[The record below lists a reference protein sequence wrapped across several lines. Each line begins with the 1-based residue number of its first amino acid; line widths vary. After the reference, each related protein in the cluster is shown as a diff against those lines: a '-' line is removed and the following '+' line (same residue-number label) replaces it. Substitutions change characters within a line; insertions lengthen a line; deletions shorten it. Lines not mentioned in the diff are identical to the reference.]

1 MADIEVRIC
10 ENCGHANDMASL
22 ECEQC
27 GYDLSFVIPTIQSV
41 LGNTQSQALGDAWT
55 LKAAD
60 DSSAVIAI
68 NGTVEIGRE
77 GSVIPGYLTKS
88 NFISRCHAKLYTED
102 DVLYVEDASTNGTF
116 VNGNRIPKLNKTSLN
131 DGDEIV
137 FADLK
142 FIVGR

>member
-10 ENCGHANDMASL
+10 ENCGHANEMASL

-41 LGNTQSQALGDAWT
+41 LGNTQSQALGTSWI

-60 DSSAVIAI
+60 DSSTVIAV
-68 NGTVEIGRE
+68 NQAVEIGRE
-77 GSVIPGYLTKS
+77 GSVITEYLNKS
-88 NFISRCHAKLYTED
+88 SFISRCHAKLYIED

-116 VNGNRIPKLNKTSLN
+116 VNGNRIPKLNKTVLN
-131 DGDEIV
+131 NGDEII

>member
-10 ENCGHANDMASL
+10 ENCGHANEMASL

-41 LGNTQSQALGDAWT
+41 LGNTQSQAVGTAWT

-60 DSSAVIAI
+60 NSSAVIAI
-68 NGTVEIGRE
+68 NGTAEIGRE
-77 GSVIPGYLTKS
+77 GSVIPEYLNKS
-88 NFISRCHAKLYTED
+88 NFISRCHAKLYIED
-102 DVLYVEDASTNGTF
+102 DALYVEDASTNGTF
-116 VNGNRIPKLNKTSLN
+116 VNGNRIPKLNKTALN
-131 DGDEIV
+131 NGDEIV